1 MKFKLSIEAPSPA
14 CPWLMDDVHSS
25 FKRASLGESKYDPA
39 QSKLVA
45 VLSSNAINN
54 NNNNGGSGSRRASTA
69 SLLMAANSIDSSPDT
84 EPDNVTAAF
93 LAVMDHSASMN
104 QRRHS
109 DNSIIPLTKSST
121 PTPGQSGRSHSP
133 SLTPFITGLNHARST
148 SSLIP
153 PSRGRRHSS
162 INPHDISRFATK
174 LVDSAAEKIHDS
186 VETAT
191 KVSLPVFLF
200 SFFFSFFFPS
210 LFSISLLS
218 FVCTFSV

>member
-14 CPWLMDDVHSS
+14 CPWLMDEVHSS

-54 NNNNGGSGSRRASTA
+54 NNNNGGGSGSRRASTA

-93 LAVMDHSASMN
+93 LAVMDQSASMN

-109 DNSIIPLTKSST
+109 DNSIIPLTKSFT
-121 PTPGQSGRSHSP
+121 PAPGQTGTTTGRSHSP
-133 SLTPFITGLNHARST
+133 SLTPFTTGLNHARST

-191 KVSLPVFLF
+191 KVSLPVFLS
-200 SFFFSFFFPS
+200 SFYTFFSI
-210 LFSISLLS
+210 FSDFYLY
-218 FVCTFSV
+218 FSV